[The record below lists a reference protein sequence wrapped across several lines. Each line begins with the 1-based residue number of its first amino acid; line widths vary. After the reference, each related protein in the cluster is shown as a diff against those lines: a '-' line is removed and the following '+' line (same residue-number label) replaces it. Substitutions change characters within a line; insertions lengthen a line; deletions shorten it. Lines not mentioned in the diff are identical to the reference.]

1 MGDPVAATDAD
12 GDTLI
17 YTLGGNDADSFDIDA
32 VTGQITV
39 GAGTTLDYETLTSQ
53 SGDVVSTDVF
63 AVDVTATDIFDVTD
77 SIAVTIMVTNVD
89 LPGKGNDYDADN
101 NERIDREE
109 AIAAVI
115 DYFDG
120 ILTKEETLQIIQL
133 YFSS

>member
-1 MGDPVAATDAD
+1 M
-12 GDTLI
+12 
-17 YTLGGNDADSFDIDA
+17 
-32 VTGQITV
+32 
-39 GAGTTLDYETLTSQ
+39 
-53 SGDVVSTDVF
+53 
-63 AVDVTATDIFDVTD
+63 TD
-77 SIAVTIMVTNVD
+77 SITVTIMVTNVD